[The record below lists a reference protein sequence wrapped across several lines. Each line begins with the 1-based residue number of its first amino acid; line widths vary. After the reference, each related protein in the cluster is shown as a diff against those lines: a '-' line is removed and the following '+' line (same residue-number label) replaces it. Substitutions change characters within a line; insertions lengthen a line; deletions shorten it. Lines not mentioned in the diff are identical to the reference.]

1 VSATERAHLEVT
13 GLTKRFGG
21 LVAVKEMSLSV
32 AAGKILGLIGP
43 NGSGKSTVMKLI
55 MGIERPDGGS
65 VRISGV
71 EVCGWPSHRIARMG
85 AGIVFQHSRPLHR
98 QTVLENIKL
107 ALLPDKLT
115 RLFADP
121 QTDARARAIAARVG
135 LTAVLDRRPGTLP
148 FADLRKIEIAK
159 AIARDPQV
167 LLIDEPFA
175 GLTARETAAFSDL
188 ICELRDDGRAVLL
201 VDHNVKSVSRLVDR
215 VIAMYVGERIAE
227 GSADEVMRNETV
239 RRVYLGGTIE
249 TAARPESSFRDAAT
263 PFLEIDKVSV
273 HYGKAQALEQ
283 VSIHVHER
291 EFVAVVG
298 LNGAGKTTLFNTISG
313 LLPYAGEVRRQ
324 GATLRGQS
332 AAAIARGGIVQCPEG
347 RELFVDMTVRENLDL
362 GGQHLPTEESGAQIE
377 WLFELFPILRD
388 RQRQAAGTLS
398 GGEQQ
403 MLTIARA
410 LMMKPKLLM
419 LDEPTLGLAPVILE
433 QISKALER
441 LRQTTPITVLL
452 AEQNVTFALPHADRV
467 YVLEHAR
474 IVWEGD
480 PAKFAAEG
488 GAGLL

>member
-1 VSATERAHLEVT
+1 MAGGVHLEVS

-21 LVAVKEMSLSV
+21 LVAVKNMALSV
-32 AAGKILGLIGP
+32 EAGKILGLIGP

-55 MGIERPDGGS
+55 MGIERPDAGS
-65 VRISGV
+65 VRIAGT
-71 EVCGWPSHRIARMG
+71 EVAGWPSHRIARMG

-115 RLFADP
+115 RLLADP
-121 QTDARARAIAARVG
+121 ETDAKARVIAARVG
-135 LTAVLDRRPGTLP
+135 LSAVLDRRPATLP

-175 GLTARETAAFSDL
+175 GLTRGETAAFSDL

-201 VDHNVKSVSRLVDR
+201 VDHNVKSVARLVDR
-215 VIAMYVGERIAE
+215 VLAMYVGERIAE
-227 GSADEVMRNETV
+227 GSAEEVMRDETV
-239 RRVYLGGTIE
+239 RRVYLGGSIE
-249 TAARPESSFRDAAT
+249 AAARPESSFRDAAT
-263 PFLEIDKVSV
+263 PFLEVKNVSV
-273 HYGKAQALEQ
+273 HYGKAQALDD
-283 VSIHVHER
+283 VSIHVHAG
-291 EFVAVVG
+291 EFVSVVG

-313 LLPYAGEVRRQ
+313 LLPYTGDIHRE
-324 GATLRGQS
+324 GKSLRGQT
-332 AAAIARGGIVQCPEG
+332 AATIARNGIVQCPEG

-362 GGQHLPTEESGAQIE
+362 GGQHLPTDESAKQIA
-377 WLFELFPILRD
+377 WLFDLFPILRD

-410 LMMKPKLLM
+410 LMMKPKLLI

-433 QISKALER
+433 QISKALEL
-441 LRQTTPITVLL
+441 LRQTTAITVLL
-452 AEQNVTFALPHADRV
+452 GEQNVTFALPHSDRV

-474 IVWEGD
+474 IVWEGE
-480 PAKFAAEG
+480 PAKFATGA

>member
-1 VSATERAHLEVT
+1 MSATERAHLEVT

-324 GATLRGQS
+324 GTTLRGQS

>member
-1 VSATERAHLEVT
+1 MVDKSAHLEVS

-21 LVAVKEMSLSV
+21 LVAVKDMTFSV
-32 AAGKILGLIGP
+32 DAGKILGLIGP

-55 MGIERPDGGS
+55 MGIERPDAGS
-65 VRISGV
+65 VRINGV
-71 EVCGWPSHRIARMG
+71 EVAGWPSHKVARMG

-115 RLFADP
+115 RLLADP
-121 QTDARARAIAARVG
+121 ETDTKARAIAARVG
-135 LTAVLDRRPGTLP
+135 LSAVLDRRPATLP

-175 GLTARETAAFSDL
+175 GLTSKETAAFSDL

-201 VDHNVKSVSRLVDR
+201 VDHNVKSVARLVDR
-215 VIAMYVGERIAE
+215 VLAMYVGERIAE
-227 GSADEVMRNETV
+227 GSADEVMRNDTV
-239 RRVYLGGTIE
+239 RRVYLGGSIE
-249 TAARPESSFRDAAT
+249 TAARPESSFRDATT
-263 PFLEIDKVSV
+263 PFLEVKNVSV
-273 HYGKAQALEQ
+273 HYGKAQALDD
-283 VSIHVHER
+283 VSIHVHAG
-291 EFVAVVG
+291 EFVSVVG

-313 LLPYAGEVRRQ
+313 FLPYAGHIRRE
-324 GATLRGQS
+324 GASLRGFT
-332 AAAIARGGIVQCPEG
+332 AATIARKGIVQCPEG

-362 GGQHLPTEESGAQIE
+362 GGQHLPSEEGAQQIA
-377 WLFELFPILRD
+377 WLFDLFPILRE
-388 RQRQAAGTLS
+388 RQKQAAGTLS

-410 LMMKPKLLM
+410 LMMKPKLLI

-433 QISKALER
+433 QLSKALER
-441 LRQTTPITVLL
+441 LRRTTPITVLL
-452 AEQNVTFALPHADRV
+452 GEQNVTFALPHADRV

-474 IVWEGD
+474 IVWEGE
-480 PAKFAAEG
+480 PARFAADVG
-488 GAGLL
+488 TGYL

>member
-1 VSATERAHLEVT
+1 MAGRAHLEVA

-21 LVAVKEMSLSV
+21 LVAVKEMTLSV
-32 AAGKILGLIGP
+32 SAGTILGLIGP

-55 MGIERPDGGS
+55 MGIERPDDGS
-65 VRISGV
+65 VRINGV
-71 EVCGWPSHRIARMG
+71 EVAGWPSHRIARMG

-115 RLFADP
+115 RLIADP
-121 QTDARARAIAARVG
+121 QTDARARTIAARVG
-135 LTAVLDRRPGTLP
+135 LSAVLDRRPGTLP

-159 AIARDPQV
+159 AIARDPRV

-175 GLTARETAAFSDL
+175 GLTAKETAAFSDL

-201 VDHNVKSVSRLVDR
+201 VDHNVKSVARLVNR

-227 GSADEVMRNETV
+227 GTPDEVMRDETV
-239 RRVYLGGTIE
+239 RRVYLGGSIE

-263 PFLEIDKVSV
+263 PFLEVDRVGV
-273 HYGKAQALEQ
+273 QYGKAQALQ
-283 VSIHVHER
+283 DVSIHVHER

-313 LLPYAGEVRRQ
+313 LLPYAGDIRRQ
-324 GATLRGQS
+324 GASLRGHS

-347 RELFVDMTVRENLDL
+347 RELFTDMSVRENLDL
-362 GGQHLPTEESGAQIE
+362 GGQHLPSAENAEQIE
-377 WLFELFPILRD
+377 WLFELFPILRE

-410 LMMKPKLLM
+410 LMMKPSLLM

-433 QISKALER
+433 QISKALEK
-441 LRQTTPITVLL
+441 LRQTTPLTVLL

-474 IVWEGD
+474 IIWEGE
-480 PAKFAAEG
+480 PARFAAEMG
-488 GAGLL
+488 TGYL